1 MPKDPLNF
9 EVPTQMRQFAEQSV
23 EQARKAVDGFMTAAQ
38 KTAAVMESHA
48 ATAQSGAKDVGQ
60 KAMAFAEQ
68 NLANSFEFAQKLVR
82 AKDVQEVMALQ
93 TEFMKAQMQA
103 MAAQAKELGST
114 ATSATKAAMDAAK
127 PKV

>member
-1 MPKDPLNF
+1 MSKDPLNF
-9 EVPTQMRQFAEQSV
+9 DVPTQMRQFAEQSV
-23 EQARKAVDGFMTAAQ
+23 EQAKKAVDGFMTAAQ
-38 KTAAVMESHA
+38 KTASAMETHA

-68 NLANSFEFAQKLVR
+68 NIANSFEFAQKLVR

-93 TEFMKAQMQA
+93 AEFMKAQMQA
-103 MAAQAKELGST
+103 MTSQAKELGTT
-114 ATSATKAAMDAAK
+114 ASKAAMDAAK